1 VTGIDPLDDDV
12 RDEDVVDPSGE
23 SGAAPEPRPDDGRE
37 RPQPKVLVIDVGG
50 VLVPPS
56 MPVIL
61 HEVAMISPR
70 SERQLKRFFNH
81 ELREDFWGG
90 RLSER
95 DFWVRLFEFA
105 GTPDQDIGHW
115 RDRLP
120 EILEPLPAVY
130 RVCDWAAR
138 IRTVLMSNHRHEWC
152 IPQLA
157 RHGVTECVTEIM
169 ISSQTGLVKPA
180 PEAFLPLLR
189 LGVPPEEVLFI
200 DDRPNNVNT
209 AADLGVQT
217 VFAGEEDHWIAEV
230 DRRIGPAWS
239 TGQG

>member
-1 VTGIDPLDDDV
+1 
-12 RDEDVVDPSGE
+12 
-23 SGAAPEPRPDDGRE
+23 
-37 RPQPKVLVIDVGG
+37 
-50 VLVPPS
+50 
-56 MPVIL
+56 
-61 HEVAMISPR
+61 
-70 SERQLKRFFNH
+70 
-81 ELREDFWGG
+81 
-90 RLSER
+90 
-95 DFWVRLFEFA
+95 
-105 GTPDQDIGHW
+105 
-115 RDRLP
+115 
-120 EILEPLPAVY
+120 
-130 RVCDWAAR
+130 VCDWAAR